1 MMRHLSRR
9 ARAAL
14 VVLPAALA
22 AMLAAAGCA
31 MPSLPAMPGLGAD
44 GVRVRVTSV
53 PVKIVFAATSAAVEV
68 AADEYLGMTLDMPD
82 LLKQIF
88 GVESGSRADA
98 RVGVPPAEAPVLMV
112 VNEHTNDVLYWTLA
126 DEVKAIR
133 LKHNAPGEIELKVV
147 NDDPLRVELWIG
159 GDVEAIDAVIEFR
172 E

>member
-1 MMRHLSRR
+1 VLVLL
-9 ARAAL
+9 AAL
-14 VVLPAALA
+14 I
-22 AMLAAAGCA
+22 AAGCA
-31 MPSLPAMPGLGAD
+31 MPSLPAMPSLGAE

-68 AADEYLGMTLDMPD
+68 AAEEYLGMNVDVPD
-82 LLKQIF
+82 LLEQVF
-88 GVESGSRADA
+88 GVETGSRVDA
-98 RVGVPPAEAPVLMV
+98 RVGIPPAGDPVLMV
-112 VNEHTNDVLYWTLA
+112 VNEGTNDVLYWTLT

-133 LKHNAPGEIELKVV
+133 LKHDAPGEIELKVV